1 MNILLVSF
9 YYTPELG
16 AAPARIANM
25 ADGFG
30 RLGDRVDV
38 LTCLPNYP
46 KGRIFDGYRRRLYK
60 RERIGGCNVY
70 RYWSYVTVSKN
81 PLLRGISLISFAV
94 NIWLFAFRRRLIKS
108 YDCVII
114 QSPPLPIAGSA
125 VALFKCLYR
134 KKTILNI
141 SDLWPLSAVELGA
154 MKEGSLIHKWFSRI
168 ERFIYK
174 RADAVLGQ
182 SEEILNHVA
191 AFESSGKRFLYRNL
205 QQYDLQVAPR
215 RKGEPFRIVYAG
227 LLGVAQNMLAIIENI
242 DFKALGVEF
251 HLYGGGNQAREICA
265 YIDERDCNVFYH
277 GYVAKERIG
286 QELVKYDAS
295 LVPLTVRIRGA
306 VPSKIFDIVP
316 LGVPVLFCGGG
327 EGAEIVEKYG
337 IGLISAPGD
346 YETLKENISSLAE
359 MSDSAYGQLSANCIE
374 TSRRH
379 FDFEKQMA
387 RCRSFIGTVCGS
399 ESSVE

>member
-1 MNILLVSF
+1 MKILLVSF
-9 YYTPELG
+9 YFTPELG
-16 AAPARIANM
+16 AAPSRIANM
-25 ADGFG
+25 VEGFG
-30 RLGDRVDV
+30 KLGDEVDI

-46 KGRIFDGYRRRLYK
+46 KGRIFDGYRNKIYK

-81 PLLRGISLISFAV
+81 PVLRGISLISFAV
-94 NIWLFAFRRRLIKS
+94 NIWLFSFRRRLIKS

-154 MKEGSLIHKWFSRI
+154 MKEGSFIHKWFSCI

-182 SEEILNHVA
+182 SEEILNYVA

-205 QQYDLQVAPR
+205 QKYDVRVDRR
-215 RKGEPFRIVYAG
+215 RKNMPVRIVYAG
-227 LLGVAQNMLAIIENI
+227 LLGVAQNVLGIVENI
-242 DFKALGVEF
+242 DFKVLGVEF
-251 HLYGGGNQAREICA
+251 HLYGGGNQAKEICS
-265 YIDERDCNVFYH
+265 YIKDRDCNVFYH
-277 GYVAKERIG
+277 GYVEKERIG
-286 QELVKYDAS
+286 QELLNYDAS
-295 LVPLTVRIRGA
+295 LIPLTVRIRGA

-316 LGVPVLFCGGG
+316 LGMPVLFCGGG
-327 EGAEIVEKYG
+327 EGAEIIKRYE

-346 YETLKENISSLAE
+346 YETLKEIIAKLAE
-359 MSDSAYGQLSANCIE
+359 MPDSEYERLSGNCIE
-374 TSRRH
+374 TSRKY
-379 FDFEKQMA
+379 FDFEKQMI
-387 RCRSFIGTVCGS
+387 RCRSF
-399 ESSVE
+399 VETI